1 MGPSV
6 TWLRVLRLSV
16 GVWAAMAATQRAAG
30 QVVQVPLEPACAAS
44 VETGV
49 IVRGP
54 WGSGPGQFGKV
65 DEASRPGPMDFAV
78 TDKGLYVL
86 DPVNTRVQ
94 LFGWD
99 GGFKQAIPIGTKTAD
114 FLAVDERGQVVV
126 LDAFVQRDLR
136 IFSPA
141 GELVA
146 QKRLPGSIGLPS
158 TVLTEDGRIY
168 IEERHNLVYEVSVT
182 GERSG
187 APAQVVG
194 SLAGRP
200 RPGRHAAVHVT
211 KEGTHAVVIRTARD
225 AAAAQPVT
233 LQFPRPIS
241 AVVGVEFDEN
251 GRIYVAATSPRDP
264 GRDAWK
270 ADVLLT
276 VLGPDGLLVGA
287 LCLPDAY
294 ITDHYRKLGVSRTGD
309 IIQMQT
315 TADGVR
321 FVRWTLPA
329 PAEGGKSR

>member
-168 IEERHNLVYEVSVT
+168 IEERHNRLRS
-182 GERSG
+182 ERHGRPERGAGPSG
-187 APAQVVG
+187 WLARGASPAR
-194 SLAGRP
+194 SPRGRP
-200 RPGRHAAVHVT
+200 RH
-211 KEGTHAVVIRTARD
+211 
-225 AAAAQPVT
+225 
-233 LQFPRPIS
+233 
-241 AVVGVEFDEN
+241 
-251 GRIYVAATSPRDP
+251 
-264 GRDAWK
+264 
-270 ADVLLT
+270 
-276 VLGPDGLLVGA
+276 
-287 LCLPDAY
+287 
-294 ITDHYRKLGVSRTGD
+294 
-309 IIQMQT
+309 
-315 TADGVR
+315 
-321 FVRWTLPA
+321 
-329 PAEGGKSR
+329 EGGYPRRGHSNGARRGGGPAGDFAVPTPDQRRRGG